1 MQTCKE
7 RSRLWVHG
15 FAAVGAG
22 VAAVPNPW
30 LPGAT
35 AGALVTGETYMA
47 YMVSKI
53 YREPLGPLDA
63 VGLLASLGTL
73 SEGLKVVA
81 LQACDYI
88 PIAGW
93 LVKGTI
99 AASAIEAMG
108 HLVIAHFEDKFPGRL
123 YESDP
128 EVEKSP
134 KT

>member
-1 MQTCKE
+1 MI
-7 RSRLWVHG
+7 
-15 FAAVGAG
+15 
-22 VAAVPNPW
+22 PNPI
-30 LPGAT
+30 PGCT
-35 AGALVTGETYMA
+35 TGALISGETYMA

-53 YREPLGPLDA
+53 YRDPLGPLDA

-93 LVKGTI
+93 LVKSTI

-108 HLVIAHFEDKFPGRL
+108 HLVIAHFEGKYPERL
-123 YESDP
+123 YDLDP
-128 EVEKSP
+128 EVERSP
-134 KT
+134 KG